1 MCGSLRW
8 LTQAHCLD
16 LLKALQI
23 ITHLLI
29 PTAHSGIMTFSCQR
43 RRVCCDLGR
52 ISPPATPPYD
62 RSTVRLAPNLELFFF
77 SPHWRQN
84 ILLMSSI
91 SWRTV
96 CSALQR
102 SDWCFLL
109 DLLLSFRVFHLSSPS
124 RCLSVDVAEEVVHA
138 EVFWSLNIAKTDMF
152 ISLFYKILSG
162 IWTVCEKTKI
172 LVLMAPKQNYTMC
185 TYTTFSHS

>member
-1 MCGSLRW
+1 MTHAGTLSW
-8 LTQAHCLD
+8 LVKSTSNN
-16 LLKALQI
+16 

-77 SPHWRQN
+77 FPHWRQN

-102 SDWCFLL
+102 SDWLI
-109 DLLLSFRVFHLSSPS
+109 HLSSPS
-124 RCLSVDVAEEVVHA
+124 RCLSADVAEEVVHA
-138 EVFWSLNIAKTDMF
+138 EVFWSLNTAKTDMF

-172 LVLMAPKQNYTMC
+172 LVLMAPKQN
-185 TYTTFSHS
+185 

>member
-1 MCGSLRW
+1 MLWFRKDFSPCYTSLW
-8 LTQAHCLD
+8 QVNSET
-16 LLKALQI
+16 
-23 ITHLLI
+23 
-29 PTAHSGIMTFSCQR
+29 
-43 RRVCCDLGR
+43 
-52 ISPPATPPYD
+52 SPKPWTI
-62 RSTVRLAPNLELFFF
+62 LFF
-77 SPHWRQN
+77 PHWRQN

-102 SDWCFLL
+102 SDRCFLL

-124 RCLSVDVAEEVVHA
+124 RCLSVDVAEVVHA
-138 EVFWSLNIAKTDMF
+138 EVFWSLNTTNTDMF